1 MFMFD
6 KLKKILSSSN
16 KEKDNYEDIIS
27 KSKELNINEDNKLNR
42 VSLLTPREYELYALL
57 LEGYSLKECA
67 EQLSVKYS
75 TANTHMTAVYKKLEV
90 NTRAELIIKYRDIK
104 I

>member
-1 MFMFD
+1 MFD

-27 KSKELNINEDNKLNR
+27 KSKELNINEDNKLNK
-42 VSLLTPREYELYALL
+42 VLLLTPREYELYALL

>member
-1 MFMFD
+1 MFD
-6 KLKKILSSSN
+6 KLKKVLSSSN
-16 KEKDNYEDIIS
+16 KEKDNYEDIIT
-27 KSKELNINEDNKLNR
+27 KSKELNINKLNR
-42 VSLLTPREYELYALL
+42 VSLLTSREYELYALL